1 MSGISP
7 VHSAFPQEVVTEPEP
22 SMSAQPP
29 QGNAPPGGNLP
40 PAYAP
45 PQGNAPPAGGVPAY
59 TSNAGPGETVVPYS
73 QQLPASHTSANPG
86 AASSV
91 QLTEPTSRMR
101 RMLSRV
107 SLRTQASNTSL
118 GSQPGRPGGATP
130 PPPVPPL
137 PQSVRGAQTSAAPGG
152 SGANAP
158 QPEAGPSSGISPQK
172 QAERNHKLRQAAE
185 KGDREGITRRL
196 DKGANPVAPSSIQ
209 GQNTFHKLALSGKNR
224 SATIEQVINST
235 NAASLGQAA
244 IARDR
249 NGNTP
254 VHLAQQALGKA
265 EGANNTDGQRRSRL
279 LRDQLT
285 AAATENGH
293 DVNAITNNA
302 GKTPQQMRNEART
315 EAERARQNAANLGDD
330 LRAANLV

>member
-7 VHSAFPQEVVTEPEP
+7 VHLALPQEVETEPEP
-22 SMSAQPP
+22 STSAQLPPHAQPP
-29 QGNAPPGGNLP
+29 QGNAPAGGNLP

-45 PQGNAPPAGGVPAY
+45 TQGNAPP
-59 TSNAGPGETVVPYS
+59 YS
-73 QQLPASHTSANPG
+73 EGLPASHTSANPG

-91 QLTEPTSRMR
+91 QDTVPTSRIR
-101 RMLSRV
+101 RMLSRGG

-158 QPEAGPSSGISPQK
+158 QPEAGPSPGTSPQK

-185 KGDREGITRRL
+185 KGDQEGIKRRL
-196 DKGANPVAPSSIQ
+196 GKGADPVAPSSIHR
-209 GQNTFHKLALSGKNR
+209 QNTFHKLTFSDKNNR
-224 SATIEQVINST
+224 GTIAEVIGRT
-235 NAASLGQAA
+235 NRASLGQAA

-265 EGANNTDGQRRSRL
+265 EGANNTAGQRRSRL

-285 AAATENGH
+285 DAAAARGH
-293 DVNAITNNA
+293 NVNAITNNA

-315 EAERARQNAANLGDD
+315 EAERARQNAADVE
-330 LRAANLV
+330 ANVRGAGL